1 MSGSS
6 TLVPLAAIFNH
17 ASVCI
22 CGDKKIQAEPRA
34 PYATKG
40 HVLSWMYALTGTI
53 CIRAKQHY
61 VLSFIDI
68 CSQGADFQHIWLY
81 CCVAYTVIVIHQFQL
96 AWPLLWI
103 KKWAR
108 DMGMHVS
115 SLVDYAL
122 ASLGSIIIC
131 TTAMGGDDNMMWI
144 DVANDG
150 DKVMKPGAM

>member
-68 CSQGADFQHIWLY
+68 CSQDADFQHIWLY
-81 CCVAYTVIVIHQFQL
+81 CVAYTGF
-96 AWPLLWI
+96 
-103 KKWAR
+103 
-108 DMGMHVS
+108 VS
-115 SLVDYAL
+115 LSFI
-122 ASLGSIIIC
+122 SFSWLGHYCKSKSEQETWEC
-131 TTAMGGDDNMMWI
+131 M
-144 DVANDG
+144 
-150 DKVMKPGAM
+150 